1 MHKRMTTL
9 QYCLKCCRINI
20 HGFNKDWYLTLFAH
34 QVYVQIVQLA
44 DMSEEGNLKEILTNR
59 KETIWKL
66 SLAHMKFN
74 SHTIEFVRQRN
85 REYMTST
92 ENWNEKSLQSLLSF
106 LFKVQKFHAEN
117 HWRDFVPKCEQ
128 LTFIHCKQI
137 KGFHPMVHLTL
148 ECGLS
153 TKTDLCQPNLQFCAV
168 FLTNFN

>member
-1 MHKRMTTL
+1 MNNRDKYCALCFIQQAICGAFCSQDMTLSRIWLSTMHKRMTTL
-9 QYCLKCCRINI
+9 QSCLKCCRINI
-20 HGFNKDWYLTLFAH
+20 HGFNKDWSLSLFAH
-34 QVYVQIVQLA
+34 KVYVQIVQLA

-106 LFKVQKFHAEN
+106 LFEVRKFHAEN
-117 HWRDFVPKCEQ
+117 H
-128 LTFIHCKQI
+128 
-137 KGFHPMVHLTL
+137 
-148 ECGLS
+148 
-153 TKTDLCQPNLQFCAV
+153 
-168 FLTNFN
+168 